1 MQTEITTTPALG
13 VPGQIPDLANVLD
26 ANIRSGTSEE
36 VSASIAFGRLVV
48 KGTADDGV
56 TLPTTQE
63 AVPYGVV
70 VFGQAYA
77 RSSDGGVAQLDDNG
91 LTPGTTFGCLRVGE
105 ILVLATETVAPGDE
119 VHYQAET
126 TGGDAAVHPLG
137 SFCKTAESG
146 KTVDISA
153 FAQWLSPG
161 DVGDVVQVSIDLRN
175 VGMMASDA

>member
-36 VSASIAFGRLVV
+36 ASASIPFGRLVV
-48 KGTADDGV
+48 KGTAVDGV
-56 TLPTTQE
+56 KLPTTQE
-63 AVPYGVV
+63 AIPYGVV

-105 ILVLATETVAPGDE
+105 ILVLATETVAPGGA

-126 TGGDAAVHPLG
+126 SASPATFPLG
-137 SFCKTAESG
+137 SFRDTAEAG
-146 KTVDISA
+146 KTVDISP
-153 FAQWLSPG
+153 FAQWLSGG
-161 DVGDVVQVSIDLRN
+161 DAGDVVLLSIDLRN
-175 VGMMASDA
+175 VALMDSDA